1 MYNKNEK
8 FNNKDNKQ
16 IVRWMEDNHDTID
29 SFLSNCDSDR
39 IFQPTI
45 HQYYF
50 SRIPRFINNCR
61 VGFNRRASSGHR

>member
-50 SRIPRFINNCR
+50 
-61 VGFNRRASSGHR
+61 